1 MGIAD
6 ERYAI
11 WQRIEK
17 EKANRV
23 LDLLIRAEDI
33 IIVASESGGDGVIAW
48 DRLTEP
54 LSQVIKYLAIMAS

>member
-33 IIVASESGGDGVIAW
+33 IIIASESGGDRVIAW